1 MCSNLANLLIV
12 LVAGSG
18 QKSRIVKRRTN
29 LGCDLRR
36 PIDWT
41 SNEERTKRVVV
52 TLLHKLQFSGAS
64 LFGMQILDIYFESEL
79 KL

>member
-1 MCSNLANLLIV
+1 M
-12 LVAGSG
+12 
-18 QKSRIVKRRTN
+18 
-29 LGCDLRR
+29 GCDLQR

-52 TLLHKLQFSGAS
+52 TLLHKLQISGAS